1 MNKHNPKAGKG
12 MVEAVHDDS
21 VSDEE
26 MDRAL
31 AARRDEV
38 EALLKQGREE
48 MARGEVAPLEPLHVF
63 LNDARKRLNSAD

>member
-12 MVEAVHDDS
+12 MVETVLGDA

-38 EALLKQGREE
+38 EALLKQGRDE
-48 MARGEVAPLEPLHVF
+48 MTRGEVALLEPLHVL